1 MVTASPQPSPKERE
15 KDAEEASPKE
25 KEEENNKD
33 EMKKNKYIQPHPTH
47 LQPHPGPLQRRGR
60 KKPHPNPLQ
69 RRGGKTMRYHF
80 PSPSTLARAGVRL
93 LFLLLFSC
101 TRADVEFPGEIVAC
115 ASVRGMNSVRSVYEG
130 TLSANPLEALVV
142 ASLSGGDYGEPY
154 CSGVMSFSGGVAAVG
169 YVKPVGLGD
178 YRYPGV
184 APVYLSGLYPAEG
197 WTGNGGERTFVL
209 TGKDDVMFAPQ
220 VETSML
226 EVWNGRYATLE
237 FSHRLTLMKVWL
249 YGDAEMVG
257 RIRVRAIRLVR
268 AMDAALQTELTV
280 TLDGEQ
286 EAPAASPQPSPEERE
301 KEASPQPSPEERE
314 KELPCYVIGTDEE
327 YAGRDYAVTAALSGQ
342 AYVLAPPVTA
352 GVAGSGVAEYA
363 FEIDYLD
370 GAAERT
376 RQVDVDLMRDG
387 SASFDGSTEG
397 HAFSITFRF
406 TSDGRIAA
414 YSVLMGWIPGGEY
427 EIKGE

>member
-1 MVTASPQPSPKERE
+1 MPHGFPPSPLERV
-15 KDAEEASPKE
+15 
-25 KEEENNKD
+25 
-33 EMKKNKYIQPHPTH
+33 
-47 LQPHPGPLQRRGR
+47 
-60 KKPHPNPLQ
+60 
-69 RRGGKTMRYHF
+69 
-80 PSPSTLARAGVRL
+80 GVRL
-93 LFLLLFSC
+93 WVRGARLLLLLIFLLFLFFSC
-101 TRADVEFPGEIVAC
+101 TRADVERPGEIVAC

-154 CSGVMSFSGGVAAVG
+154 CSGVMSFSGGDGAVG
-169 YVKPVGLGD
+169 YAKPVGLGD
-178 YRYPGV
+178 YRYPGL

-197 WTGNGGERTFVL
+197 WSGSGGERTFVL

-220 VETSML
+220 VETNIL

-237 FSHRLTLMKVWL
+237 FAHRLTLMKVWL

-268 AMDAALQTELTV
+268 AMGSALQTRLTV
-280 TLDGEQ
+280 TLNGSQQAVTFGE
-286 EAPAASPQPSPEERE
+286 A
-301 KEASPQPSPEERE
+301 ASPQPSPEERE
-314 KELPCYVIGTDEE
+314 KELPCYAIGTDEE
-327 YAGRDYAVTAALSGQ
+327 YAGRDYVVTAALSGQ

-370 GAAERT
+370 GATERT
-376 RQVDVDLMRDG
+376 QQVDVDLKRDG
-387 SASFDGSTEG
+387 SAVFDGSTEG

-406 TSDGRIAA
+406 TAGGRIAV
-414 YSVLMGWIPGGEY
+414 YSTLTGWLPGGEY
-427 EIKGE
+427 EI

>member
-1 MVTASPQPSPKERE
+1 
-15 KDAEEASPKE
+15 
-25 KEEENNKD
+25 
-33 EMKKNKYIQPHPTH
+33 
-47 LQPHPGPLQRRGR
+47 
-60 KKPHPNPLQ
+60 
-69 RRGGKTMRYHF
+69 MRHR
-80 PSPSTLARAGVRL
+80 PSPSPLERAGVRL
-93 LFLLLFSC
+93 FLLLLFLFLFSC
-101 TRADVEFPGEIVAC
+101 TRADVERPGEIVAC

-154 CSGVMSFSGGVAAVG
+154 CSGVMSFSGGDGAVG
-169 YVKPVGLGD
+169 YAKPVGLGD
-178 YRYPGV
+178 YRYPGL

-197 WTGNGGERTFVL
+197 WSGSGGERTFVL

-226 EVWNGRYATLE
+226 EVWNNRYATLE
-237 FSHRLTLMKVWL
+237 FAHRLTLIKVWL
-249 YGDAEMVG
+249 YGDVEMVG

-268 AMDAALQTELTV
+268 AMDAALQTRLTV
-280 TLDGEQ
+280 TLGGEQ
-286 EAPAASPQPSPEERE
+286 AVTFSEA
-301 KEASPQPSPEERE
+301 ASPQPSPEERE
-314 KELPCYVIGTDEE
+314 KELPCYAIGTDEE
-327 YAGRDYAVTAALSGQ
+327 YAGRDYAVTTALSGQ

-370 GAAERT
+370 GATERT
-376 RQVDVDLMRDG
+376 QQVDVDLKRDG
-387 SASFDGSTEG
+387 SAVFDGSTEG

-406 TSDGRIAA
+406 TAGGQVRA

-427 EIKGE
+427 EIPEKELALRAGVKGGKGEKELALRAGEKERRS

>member
-1 MVTASPQPSPKERE
+1 MVITASPRPSPKERG

-25 KEEENNKD
+25 REEENNKD

-47 LQPHPGPLQRRGR
+47 LQPHPSPLPRRGR
-60 KKPHPNPLQ
+60 K
-69 RRGGKTMRYHF
+69 TMRRR
-80 PSPSTLARAGVRL
+80 PSPSPLERAGVRLFGVRL
-93 LFLLLFSC
+93 LFLFLFFSC

-115 ASVRGMNSVRSVYEG
+115 ASVRGMNTVRGAYEG

-142 ASLSGGDYGEPY
+142 ASLSEGDYGEPY
-154 CSGVMSFSGGVAAVG
+154 CSGVMTFTGDA
-169 YVKPVGLGD
+169 KPVGLGD

-184 APVYLSGLYPAEG
+184 ATLVYLSGLYPADG
-197 WTGNGGERTFVL
+197 WTGSGGERTFTL

-220 VETSML
+220 VETRML
-226 EVWNGRYATLE
+226 EVWNERYATLE
-237 FSHRLTLMKVWL
+237 FAHRLTLMKIWL

-280 TLDGEQ
+280 TLGGEQ
-286 EAPAASPQPSPEERE
+286 AVTFAAPEA
-301 KEASPQPSPEERE
+301 EASPQASPTNGRRKSKERE

-327 YAGRDYAVTAALSGQ
+327 YAGQEYAVTTALSGQ

-352 GVAGSGVAEYA
+352 GVAETKEYT
-363 FEIDYLD
+363 FVVDYLD
-370 GAAERT
+370 GATEKT
-376 RQVDVDLMRDG
+376 QQVDVDLMRDG

-397 HAFSITFRF
+397 HAFNVTVRF
-406 TSDGRIAA
+406 AA
-414 YSVLMGWIPGGEY
+414 GGQVVIYSVLTGWIPGGEY
-427 EIKGE
+427 EVRPS